1 MAIMLGKRFGTSAEF
16 WLNLQM
22 MHELE
27 EARRTGRFQS
37 ERRCFNRN
45 QWAGQTR
52 RPAQNLPV
60 VLPASVPHGTQ
71 QRHLRLAEFLVQID
85 VVLRHAPRGEAAVE
99 GAADHRPVEFVQPVH
114 GGDRGRL
121 IVHDE
126 AG

>member
-45 QWAGQTR
+45 QWAGQHAARPKICRSSSR
-52 RPAQNLPV
+52 RQSPTAR
-60 VLPASVPHGTQ
+60 SSGTSGSQ
-71 QRHLRLAEFLVQID
+71 SSSYRST
-85 VVLRHAPRGEAAVE
+85 
-99 GAADHRPVEFVQPVH
+99 
-114 GGDRGRL
+114 
-121 IVHDE
+121 
-126 AG
+126 